1 MRDEF
6 FLIIPSI
13 RDEFNYFYPS
23 MRDFFACIYEC
34 DTFLAV
40 CATLHSV
47 GEQPSFVLKIR

>member
-1 MRDEF
+1 M
-6 FLIIPSI
+6 
-13 RDEFNYFYPS
+13 RDEFNYFLS
-23 MRDFFACIYEC
+23 LNEGFFACIYEC